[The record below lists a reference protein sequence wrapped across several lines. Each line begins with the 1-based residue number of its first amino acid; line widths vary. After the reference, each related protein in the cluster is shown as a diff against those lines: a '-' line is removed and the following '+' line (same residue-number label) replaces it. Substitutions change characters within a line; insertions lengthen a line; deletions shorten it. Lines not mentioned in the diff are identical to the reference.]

1 MDGRERKM
9 KILFSIVVLLSVLAL
24 PSVTAVAQK
33 ETSTGVEVERDLEL
47 LRRDLRSEK
56 KKIIAASLPLT
67 DVEATKFWPV
77 YDQYIS
83 DITKPYDAFYGSVK
97 EFVSK
102 QKTLTD
108 AESSA
113 FMKRWGQ
120 LLVEIAQTRQRY
132 IPIVEKVIPP
142 KKAAVFFQIDRRLY
156 SLLELQVVTEMPI
169 MLQQP

>member
-1 MDGRERKM
+1 M
-9 KILFSIVVLLSVLAL
+9 KILFSVAVLLSAVAL
-24 PSVTAVAQK
+24 TAVTAVAQK
-33 ETSTGVEVERDLEL
+33 ETSAGIDVERDLEL

-67 DVEATKFWPV
+67 DTEATKFWPV
-77 YDQYIS
+77 YDQYIA
-83 DITKPYDAFYGSVK
+83 DITKPYDAFYSSVK

-132 IPIVEKVIPP
+132 IPIVEKVIPA
-142 KKAAVFFQIDRRLY
+142 KKSAVFFQIDRRLY